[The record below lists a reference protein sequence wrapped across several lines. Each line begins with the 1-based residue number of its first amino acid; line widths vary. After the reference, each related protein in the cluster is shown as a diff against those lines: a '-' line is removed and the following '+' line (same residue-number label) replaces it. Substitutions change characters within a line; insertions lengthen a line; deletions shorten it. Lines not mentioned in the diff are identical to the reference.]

1 MKLGLRLALSAK
13 PSGDALGPELFVD
26 GSFDDPSKHS
36 SVTETS
42 VTGGKLVGTAT
53 TASRAVAQVPN
64 LLAVTGER
72 YRVVFT
78 ITNYTAGNF
87 RLNFGGVNGT
97 LRSAVGTYSQDMT
110 AISNGAA
117 SMIFLSGTT
126 ASVDNVSIRKIL

>member
-53 TASRAVAQVPN
+53 TASN